1 MVPRSYRDVDVQGV
15 IYREP
20 KADPQPKVDDKCEP
34 EVEIFFDGLGMKG
47 WGAEAVFNAG
57 VFSMERLKK
66 QTMDDLLDMKFD
78 ESRCKRIL
86 DELGRQAVRVPRVML
101 HVDFHVDLRVCVELL
116 VAVRSRV

>member
-1 MVPRSYRDVDVQGV
+1 MDRNGASLLSRMFVQEDL
-15 IYREP
+15 IYGEYED
-20 KADPQPKVDDKCEP
+20 DPPQP
-34 EVEIFFDGLGMKG
+34 EVEIFFDRLGMKG